1 MIEGDDY
8 AYDQLISNSKPVE
21 GSLITANYQLFYN
34 AISGMTDK
42 ELLGLYEAVMKLEM
56 VHVSLEPS
64 KGDDPQLVFE
74 SLNSTGQKLLEGDKI
89 RNYVLM
95 NMTSSMQEKFYRKYW
110 EPLEETITKNDIDK
124 FVRYYLSAKNHEL
137 VSDRNI
143 YFEFKAF
150 AIHKGNDAEAILKD
164 MLMYAGFFKKIKT
177 ATGKGDTCEGVLS
190 RINKLEI
197 NMTIPL
203 IFDLFAAHQKGRV
216 SENELTECLSILE
229 NYLVRRIICGLPTN
243 SLSKLFVGLALEV
256 DKYTSKDHVP
266 YIEAFKYAILSKQG
280 KSRFPNDHD
289 FRDKFSTYEMYNAK
303 PYVRKYILERL
314 ENWNNREQIAV
325 EEQIDDGTLTIEHI
339 MPQTLTEEWKE
350 ALGMGWELTH
360 TKYVDTL
367 GNLTLSAYNSDYSNL
382 SFLKK
387 KNMPGKGFIHSK
399 LQLNEYLKKLEK
411 WDEEEILKRADYLL
425 DMAFKIWPMPVAEYS
440 HISKEDVVYWDDEE
454 FDFSN
459 KRIIKMTLFGDEI
472 ATTDVTDAYK
482 KIHSAVYDFDPAE
495 YLRVI
500 NTVSD
505 GGDIRCPYM
514 VANGVYITTN
524 ISSQAK
530 MANIQRLFEAFGFES
545 KDLIFEV
552 RDIPKALKF
561 DISDEKTYCVLKVGE
576 LAKRLIGK
584 ALVDRRI
591 TEEEIALLHDKNYSK
606 RLFPQN
612 YYPVLADSVD
622 AHRGKS
628 KTTRYYKDPVII
640 DGREIFVSS
649 QWFEDD
655 RDNLLEWYRNHS

>member
-1 MIEGDDY
+1 
-8 AYDQLISNSKPVE
+8 
-21 GSLITANYQLFYN
+21 
-34 AISGMTDK
+34 
-42 ELLGLYEAVMKLEM
+42 
-56 VHVSLEPS
+56 
-64 KGDDPQLVFE
+64 
-74 SLNSTGQKLLEGDKI
+74 
-89 RNYVLM
+89 
-95 NMTSSMQEKFYRKYW
+95 
-110 EPLEETITKNDIDK
+110 
-124 FVRYYLSAKNHEL
+124 
-137 VSDRNI
+137 
-143 YFEFKAF
+143 
-150 AIHKGNDAEAILKD
+150 
-164 MLMYAGFFKKIKT
+164 MYAGFFKKIKT

-203 IFDLFAAHQKGRV
+203 IFELFAAHQKERV

-399 LQLNEYLKKLEK
+399 LQLNKYLKKLEK
-411 WDEEEILKRADYLL
+411 
-425 DMAFKIWPMPVAEYS
+425 
-440 HISKEDVVYWDDEE
+440 WDDEE

-472 ATTDVTDAYK
+472 ATTDVTDAYI